1 MSNIKLT
8 GVGDLKK
15 QVLVAALAAGILALG
30 GCGSS
35 ASEQDSAMLT
45 EDQMSPEQ
53 LEDAANAAQEPAEQV
68 ATSVSSEDVQAL
80 KFHGNCYAAQN
91 ILVNYRADWL
101 DDAQRSAI
109 ESSRASHQ
117 AAGNA
122 IMEKYQVAVSN
133 GNEQIASQL
142 RQASQD
148 LLDRYEA
155 ELNGTTEAG
164 RSELGNQIAGRAKDE
179 IASYGQSAEC
189 ST

>member
-1 MSNIKLT
+1 M
-8 GVGDLKK
+8 KK
-15 QVLVAALAAGILALG
+15 QVLVAALAAGIVALS

-35 ASEQDSAMLT
+35 ASEQDSTMLT

-53 LEDAANAAQEPAEQV
+53 TEQV

-80 KFHGNCYAAQN
+80 KLHSNCYTAQTL
-91 ILVNYRADWL
+91 LVQYRADWL

-122 IMEKYQVAVSN
+122 IMEKYQAAVAS

-148 LLDRYEA
+148 LMDRYEA
-155 ELNGTTEAG
+155 ELKGTTEAG